1 VDYLVLLETQ
11 SERLSIVPEMLLGRP
26 LMELAILLGTSYV
39 YAFGYIMVVNAD
51 AVNRK
56 TTNGVADTAGKT
68 TRGVG
73 NTAEGVTNTAG
84 GLVGGA
90 TGGKQ

>member
-1 VDYLVLLETQ
+1 
-11 SERLSIVPEMLLGRP
+11 
-26 LMELAILLGTSYV
+26 MELVILLGTFYDYV
-39 YAFGYIMVVNAD
+39 FGCTITMNANTM
-51 AVNRK
+51 NRQ